1 MFAQNTFY
9 LPKIAARIEELA
21 DGEIAIRSAMTN
33 RPGVIEGLDALP
45 PHVAG
50 ERLKAH
56 LKTVY
61 IPDQP
66 AIEVAQKVLQIG
78 WGYAIAAYPDV
89 GQYIRNVASA
99 SIEVNQEPTT
109 LLITG
114 HAGVGKTSTI
124 KTLLRAIGP
133 PSVFQASQD
142 VPPRTLRGGLFI
154 TVHSQATNKS
164 MTHQLKECLGMA
176 SSQQA
181 SNSISEINSIRR
193 ELYGQG
199 CLFIAV
205 DEAQALA
212 NGAMAGAAFVN
223 LIAHLRRFGIPVVVI
238 GNFSMCHGILA
249 QHSQNRNRMLA
260 DPFVMP
266 RDLAHDVDYQ
276 DHLAAYV
283 EACSDILEIDPKAD
297 AHRICELTGGG
308 SGNLLLLVHI
318 AYVNNRTSSRNGG
331 IAHISLKDLEK
342 AYGSASYSNFRTDI
356 EDLRKYSLTPDNLR
370 KDLRNPFHSIGDAAI
385 QKTKINE
392 AMFKDRIAR
401 DKLSASLT
409 VPERK
414 AILAG
419 DAEAPQYLPTSLTTQ
434 QHNGGCLTDENEPE
448 KVVRAPASSPQ
459 PILQASSSKPRR
471 PKRPPPTLQDAIQ
484 TRDNF

>member
-109 LLITG
+109 
-114 HAGVGKTSTI
+114 
-124 KTLLRAIGP
+124 
-133 PSVFQASQD
+133 
-142 VPPRTLRGGLFI
+142 LFI